1 MTIASASFSRLAL
14 RLLAGLA
21 ACAAL
26 ASPAHAGP
34 VLNRIQATGV
44 FKMGYRPNG
53 VPFSW
58 ETSPGAA
65 TGYAPDICQR
75 IAAGI
80 AAHLKLPKLQ
90 VQAVPVLESTRIP
103 AVVNGEMR
111 RHHQQQGSAR
121 TSGFRLG
128 LFLGR
133 LGADGS

>member
-53 VPFSW
+53 VPFS
-58 ETSPGAA
+58 
-65 TGYAPDICQR
+65 
-75 IAAGI
+75 
-80 AAHLKLPKLQ
+80 
-90 VQAVPVLESTRIP
+90 
-103 AVVNGEMR
+103 
-111 RHHQQQGSAR
+111 
-121 TSGFRLG
+121 
-128 LFLGR
+128 
-133 LGADGS
+133 